1 MCDGAHEE
9 SCLSGFRKENMYDL
23 IKEFLMKY
31 LTMTFILVMIVAGLL
46 GGLINFF
53 LATGDVAAQ
62 DNKDKNSIGKSLTIG
77 VGAAFLVPLFLNMIS
92 SNLLEASK
100 QDASKLLVFA
110 GFCLIASISSKAFI
124 TTLSDR
130 ILNEAKAAKVAANE
144 AKKEVEKVQPKVDA
158 LTDKATKFDPPLAAA
173 AMSTKETPLRLDDN
187 EEKVLR
193 LLGDEVYTFRSM
205 LGIARD
211 TDITPE
217 EVENI
222 LSELINKKLVAKTL
236 NKDGIEL
243 FYLTRTGRATLA

>member
-1 MCDGAHEE
+1 MQYITVT
-9 SCLSGFRKENMYDL
+9 L
-23 IKEFLMKY
+23 
-31 LTMTFILVMIVAGLL
+31 ILVMIVTGLF

-53 LATGDVAAQ
+53 LAEGDAAAESKATEGNAVKG
-62 DNKDKNSIGKSLTIG
+62 NKGSNSIKKSLSIG

-92 SNLLEASK
+92 SNLLESSK

-124 TTLSDR
+124 NTISDR
-130 ILNEAKAAKVAANE
+130 ILSEVKTARQDAND
-144 AKKEVEKVQPKVDA
+144 AKKGVEQVKPKVEA
-158 LTDKATKFDPPLAAA
+158 LTDKATKFDPPLAAEV
-173 AMSTKETPLRLDDN
+173 MSTKETPLRLDDN

-193 LLGDEVYTFRSM
+193 LLGDEVYAFRSM

-236 NKDGIEL
+236 NKDGMKL
-243 FYLTRTGRATLA
+243 FYLTRTGRAALAQLSVKSQTTPSN